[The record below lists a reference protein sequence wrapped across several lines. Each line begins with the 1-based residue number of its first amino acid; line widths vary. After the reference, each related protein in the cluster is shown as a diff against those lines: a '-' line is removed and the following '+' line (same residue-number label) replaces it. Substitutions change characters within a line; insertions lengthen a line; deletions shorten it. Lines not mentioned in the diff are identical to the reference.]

1 MWIVSF
7 VLIPAIATG
16 LQLPSSNE
24 VSRRTAVSSLIT
36 SSSAAVIS
44 GGASTSSILL
54 PPSVANAADSAV
66 TEVMLNS
73 NNKKKFPLASFGLQ
87 VYDDDT
93 AYKLTLTALECGY
106 RNFFASVLAGNQRG
120 FAKAVKDSGIP
131 RKDLYIWL
139 VHYYITLLLHNVY
152 DCM

>member
-1 MWIVSF
+1 MRIVSF
-7 VLIPAIATG
+7 VLIPAIAAG
-16 LQLPSSNE
+16 LPLTN
-24 VSRRTAVSSLIT
+24 RRTAVSNLIT
-36 SSSAAVIS
+36 SSTAAVIS
-44 GGASTSSILL
+44 GASTSSILL
-54 PPSVANAADSAV
+54 PQSIIANAADSSV
-66 TEVMLNS
+66 TEVTLNS
-73 NNKKKFPLASFGLQ
+73 NNKKAFPLASFGLQ

-139 VHYYITLLLHNVY
+139 VHYCIILLLHNI
-152 DCM
+152 